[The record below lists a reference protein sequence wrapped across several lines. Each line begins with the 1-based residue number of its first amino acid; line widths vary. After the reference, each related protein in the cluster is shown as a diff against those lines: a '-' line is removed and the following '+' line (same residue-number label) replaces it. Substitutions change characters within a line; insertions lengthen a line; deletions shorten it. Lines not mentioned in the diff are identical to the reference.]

1 MNQQLTKALFAV
13 DTDKK
18 AVFGDMH
25 KTPGMWLWYGG
36 YVGYL

>member
-13 DTDKK
+13 ATDKK

-25 KTPGMWLWYGG
+25 KTPFFVTLLPDIGD
-36 YVGYL
+36 